1 MFCFCSVTDQGT
13 FAIQLNVDGAGP
25 QKDPACEHGW
35 SDAIW
40 RNAPAAMGAD
50 DHLSARGHPYC
61 ITELKVKSTKYPE
74 IG

>member
-1 MFCFCSVTDQGT
+1 MSMGQGRRKT
-13 FAIQLNVDGAGP
+13 HHASMGG
-25 QKDPACEHGW
+25 

-61 ITELKVKSTKYPE
+61 ITDA
-74 IG
+74 